1 MALVAITMTNT
12 KAITPIKPLA
22 FCGFLSVV
30 LIVLGSANIFYTVR
44 PFAERNHQIEENFNR
59 ASVLPSTERI
69 VAEKIL
75 LSEQENVLARIP
87 SEPFAW
93 ARLAFM
99 REDVLDDKKSAFA
112 ALRMSNLV
120 SPNEPRQKLER
131 ALMWY
136 EFNSVEDKSEKAYQT
151 NLWEK
156 VIAMPNDKTWQDQKH
171 RGLVTKAKDILLT
184 TRPDLYS
191 QLNGRD

>member
-1 MALVAITMTNT
+1 MTNT

-44 PFAERNHQIEENFNR
+44 PFAERNHQIEESFNR
-59 ASVLPSTERI
+59 ASVLPSAERI

-93 ARLAFM
+93 TRLAFM

-120 SPNEPRQKLER
+120 SPNEPRQKIER

-136 EFNSVEDKSEKAYQT
+136 EFNSVEDESEQAYQT
-151 NLWEK
+151 SLWEK

-171 RGLVTKAKDILLT
+171 RGLVEKAKDILLT
-184 TRPDLYS
+184 TRPDLYN